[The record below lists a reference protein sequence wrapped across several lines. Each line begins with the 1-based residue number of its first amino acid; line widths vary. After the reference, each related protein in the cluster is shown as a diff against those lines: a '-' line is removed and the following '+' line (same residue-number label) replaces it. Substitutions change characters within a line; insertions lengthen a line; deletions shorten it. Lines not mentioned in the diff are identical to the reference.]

1 MRVKFAV
8 EITEAAEVD
17 LNQIISAVTERSSTQ
32 TAERIL
38 EALLDCVLTLETFP
52 DRGSAPGELASLGI
66 KDFRQLIVQTYR
78 IIYRVLGKRV
88 FVLVIA
94 DGRQDM
100 QRLLERRLLAG

>member
-8 EITEAAEVD
+8 EITDAAEVD
-17 LNQIISAVTERSSTQ
+17 LNQIISAVTERASTQ
-32 TAERIL
+32 TAEKIL
-38 EALLDCVLTLETFP
+38 DGLLDCVLTLETFP
-52 DRGSAPGELASLGI
+52 DRGSAPSELASLGI